1 MFTVVAVAIYYVC
14 INPMKA
20 LVWAGI
26 VQGVRRSRTCLGVK
40 LTQDGIDRVRFLS
53 ENSFR
58 RDPKTPNNIAST
70 CKVIGKVESLRLLL
84 ACCPDS

>member
-26 VQGVRRSRTCLGVK
+26 VQGVRRSER
-40 LTQDGIDRVRFLS
+40 
-53 ENSFR
+53 
-58 RDPKTPNNIAST
+58 A
-70 CKVIGKVESLRLLL
+70 
-84 ACCPDS
+84 

>member
-20 LVWAGI
+20 LVLAGI

-40 LTQDGIDRVRFLS
+40 LTQDGFDRVRFVRELFPKRSQKPEQRRINLS
-53 ENSFR
+53 
-58 RDPKTPNNIAST
+58 
-70 CKVIGKVESLRLLL
+70 RLWEGWISPVALSVLL
-84 ACCPDS
+84 

>member
-1 MFTVVAVAIYYVC
+1 MQLVFRRFGVLAGDATPCGQPLSMAHAHALLVLRGRGGGLAPATLSRR

-53 ENSFR
+53 EN
-58 RDPKTPNNIAST
+58 
-70 CKVIGKVESLRLLL
+70 
-84 ACCPDS
+84 